1 MKSKLKKI
9 IILSLIVL
17 TLPSTCVVVLAKAP
31 LKGYEALKNH
41 PEFVN
46 IEEEGGE
53 KLGGYLI
60 VNLTENRSIE
70 FSQIG
75 YRSGGGKYACLR
87 RIGEFELR
95 GEVEYPN
102 DTSRY
107 THSKECYG
115 SYARFRDLSQAIGL
129 KIETMTD
136 VIDHYDEILDFVKK
150 IANEQYISN
159 DYVYRLDSGD
169 RKAAIWVSDIHG
181 YSYVLW
187 HGVKE
192 DEVPPYNEYF
202 GPGVY
207 EAMYGENWREKL
219 NADLP
224 KIRKSL
230 GLE

>member
-1 MKSKLKKI
+1 MKSKLQKI
-9 IILSLIVL
+9 IILSLIIL
-17 TLPSTCVVVLAKAP
+17 TLPSTSVVVLAKIP
-31 LKGYEALKNH
+31 LEGYKALKNH

-46 IEEEGGE
+46 IEKEGGE

-60 VNLTENRSIE
+60 VNFTENRSVE
-70 FSQIG
+70 FSQID

-95 GEVEYPN
+95 GSVNYPK
-102 DTSRY
+102 DTNRY

-115 SYARFRDLSQAIGL
+115 SYARFCDLSQAMGV
-129 KIETMTD
+129 KIETMVD
-136 VIDHYDEILDFVKK
+136 VIDHYDEILAFVKM
-150 IANEQYISN
+150 IATEQYISD
-159 DYVYRLDSGD
+159 DYVYHVDTED
-169 RKAAIWVSDIHG
+169 RKATIWVWKIHG
-181 YSYVLW
+181 YSFELW

-192 DEVPPYNEYF
+192 GELPPYNEYF
-202 GPGVY
+202 GPEIFEVL
-207 EAMYGENWREKL
+207 YGENWREKL